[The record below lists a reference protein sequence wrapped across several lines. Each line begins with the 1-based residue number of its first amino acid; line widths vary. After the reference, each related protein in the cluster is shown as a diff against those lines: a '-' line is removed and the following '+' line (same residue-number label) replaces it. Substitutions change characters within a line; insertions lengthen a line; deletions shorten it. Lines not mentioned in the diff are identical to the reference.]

1 MTRHWR
7 QCALLFFVLL
17 VLAACSVVD
26 SQEEMVEVGAI
37 STALILPTPS
47 PEPSATEL
55 PTETAT
61 ITPSP
66 RPSPTMG
73 AATSTP
79 QPEIQLGSTRK
90 NPDDSS
96 IEVWVGEWVTPPLAE
111 GFDAA
116 HIVLENNQIHYRSEG
131 LTQVWSSETKTWVFP
146 EQFYSELG
154 KVVPVSLMG
163 GRLEI
168 ADQAAAWQ
176 AHQDMVLAWLNNPG
190 NAEFLQAVYAK
201 SNISWEDLQTTDESG
216 QTTYGIKL
224 LGLSGEVVWP
234 QVIIVS
240 NTGDVRYWTLADYI
254 DDKATFGTKIDV
266 SSPLWIVAGPQN
278 WTEQGVSDFVDQRLD
293 GSDTFGNSWSSHGLL
308 LTPSGRLAWT
318 AISKNPS
325 SRFETSHIPLGGTSG
340 TEINPDHVQA
350 YVASTIKTYHSIET
364 STRSIRAI
372 PLYAGTTEGITTAN
386 TSGANTIEEA
396 YTILPDRIFR
406 NIP

>member
-17 VLAACSVVD
+17 VLAACSAVD

-111 GFDAA
+111 GFDPA
-116 HIVLENNQIHYRSEG
+116 HIVLENNQVHYRSEG
-131 LTQVWSSETKTWVFP
+131 LTQVWSIEAQAWVFP
-146 EQFYSELG
+146 EVFPYKVGE
-154 KVVPVSLMG
+154 VVPVSLMG
-163 GRLEI
+163 GQLEI

-190 NAEFLQAVYAK
+190 NAEFLQAVYGK
-201 SNISWEDLQTTDESG
+201 TNISWEDLQTTDETG

-234 QVIIVS
+234 QVIIIS

-254 DDKATFGTKIDV
+254 DDEATFGAKIDV
-266 SSPLWIVAGPQN
+266 SSPLWIVAGPNN
-278 WTEQGVSDFVDQRLD
+278 WTSGGVKDFVDKHLD
-293 GSDTFGNSWSSHGLL
+293 GPDTFGVSWASHGISF
-308 LTPSGRLAWT
+308 TEEGRLVWIA
-318 AISKNPS
+318 
-325 SRFETSHIPLGGTSG
+325 TSTSQSNRTQTQHIPLGGQSG
-340 TEINPDHVQA
+340 SEVDINLAKA
-350 YVASTIKTYHSIET
+350 YLASTINSFEIITEDIGTIS
-364 STRSIRAI
+364 AI
-372 PLYAGTTEGITTAN
+372 PLYAGTTVGFTDAN